1 MLAGVNILSNRVRR
15 CLSQSLRDHPR
26 VTRPRAKTPPV
37 LQSPQ
42 SRKRESYVA
51 NLPFANDHIE
61 EVLYW
66 YLSVK
71 FIFNQLQDLDL
82 DDATNSATVFFLVK
96 IMDLEQSQCTYLGI
110 KLERQQLQVLDR

>member
-1 MLAGVNILSNRVRR
+1 MLAGVNILSKRVRR
-15 CLSQSLRDHPR
+15 CFSQSLRDHPR

-42 SRKRESYVA
+42 SRNRESCGA
-51 NLPFANDHIE
+51 DLPFSNDHIE

-71 FIFNQLQDLDL
+71 FVFNQLQDLDL
-82 DDATNSATVFFLVK
+82 DDATNSATIFFLVK
-96 IMDLEQSQCTYLGI
+96 ILDLGQSQCTY
-110 KLERQQLQVLDR
+110 